1 MSNKRKETEIMKKK
15 LLIISALLL
24 VSSAILMS
32 SCSGKGDKLKFT
44 DEGFK
49 SIVAAAFD
57 KEPDKLTSDDLA
69 KVVGIDVYYYAERVG
84 NTNEFKDQWSVTI
97 CKDGYHA
104 AYDAYYSASEEEC
117 EGLTPPY
124 EFTHNDKLDIFTGYE
139 DFKYFANVR
148 DMSLT
153 SEYTVLKI
161 NPIAFITH
169 MKSLEE
175 LAVYNYVISDLQPI
189 SLFKNM
195 KNLSIGVNLRQLA
208 EGDKIEYIEDITP
221 LKSLE
226 RLESLSLSGT
236 SVSDLSPLA
245 TLKNLKSL
253 SCTMSSLSDISSVSG
268 IKSLEEVNF
277 YFNGISDVTP
287 LTKLPKLR
295 TICLDYNYIT
305 DISPFSKL
313 DANTVEYV
321 TLDMNSIEDLT
332 PLKHLGKD
340 KIYVGY
346 DIYWD
351 E

>member
-1 MSNKRKETEIMKKK
+1 MKKA
-15 LLIISALLL
+15 LLFISALFLI
-24 VSSAILMS
+24 VATVLMS
-32 SCSGKGDKLKFT
+32 SCSEKGDKLTFA

-49 SIVAAAFD
+49 NIVAAAFE
-57 KEPDKLTSDDLA
+57 KEPDKLTSEDLA
-69 KVVGIDVYYYAERVG
+69 RVVGIDVYYYAERVG
-84 NTNEFKDQWSVTI
+84 NTNEYKDQWSVTI

-104 AYDAYYSASEEEC
+104 AYEAYYSAPEEDR

-124 EFTHNDKLDIFTGYE
+124 EFAHNDKLDIFTGYE
-139 DFKYFANVR
+139 DFKYFTNVQ

-153 SEYTVLKI
+153 SEYTILKI
-161 NPIAFITH
+161 NPIGFITH
-169 MKSLEE
+169 MKSLED
-175 LAVYNYVISDLQPI
+175 LTVYNYVISDLQPI
-189 SLFKNM
+189 SLFKNI

-208 EGDKIEYIEDITP
+208 EGDKIDYIEDLTP

-226 RLESLSLSGT
+226 KLETLSLSGT
-236 SVSDLSPLA
+236 SVSDLSPLSA
-245 TLKNLKSL
+245 LKNLKTL
-253 SCTMSSLSDISSVSG
+253 SCTMSSLSDISSVAG

-295 TICLDYNYIT
+295 TIYLDYNYIT
-305 DISPFSKL
+305 DVSPFAKL
-313 DANTVEYV
+313 DANTIEYI

-351 E
+351 